1 MRFSNAFLDEI
12 RDRVLISTV
21 IGRRVVWDKRKT
33 NIARGDY
40 WACCPIHGERSAS
53 FHCDDRK
60 GRYHCFGCGVAG
72 DHFRFLTDREGMS
85 FPDAVQTLAEMGGM
99 AMPATDPETEKRDR
113 MRAELADVM
122 EMATLFFQEQLN
134 AAVGARARAYL
145 RERGLTDHTIDTFR
159 LGFAPDSRNALKEH
173 LAARGVAMDQIEAC
187 GLVVHRPEIPVSYDR
202 FRDRIMFPILSALEK
217 VIAFGGRAMA
227 PDAQA
232 KYINSNETELFK
244 KGDVLYNL
252 ARARRSLRGR
262 GREDT
267 IIAVE
272 GYMDVIALHQAGMEN
287 AVAPLGASLTDSQL
301 ELLWRMVP
309 EPVLCFDGDNAGVRA
324 ASRAADLALPR
335 IASGRTV
342 RFTLL
347 PDGKDPDDIVR
358 NGGRAPFDDVVYQA
372 RSLAEMIWNREV
384 GGVVFDRPEA

>member
-1 MRFSNAFLDEI
+1 
-12 RDRVLISTV
+12 
-21 IGRRVVWDKRKT
+21 
-33 NIARGDY
+33 
-40 WACCPIHGERSAS
+40 
-53 FHCDDRK
+53 
-60 GRYHCFGCGVAG
+60 
-72 DHFRFLTDREGMS
+72 
-85 FPDAVQTLAEMGGM
+85 
-99 AMPATDPETEKRDR
+99 
-113 MRAELADVM
+113 
-122 EMATLFFQEQLN
+122 
-134 AAVGARARAYL
+134 
-145 RERGLTDHTIDTFR
+145 
-159 LGFAPDSRNALKEH
+159 
-173 LAARGVAMDQIEAC
+173 MDQIEAC

-342 RFTLL
+342 RFALL